1 MIRVQNR
8 PTITLESGVIVAW
21 YEPDSAENIIAQPV
35 YDLKNNVKEAVISY
49 LRASIIRGD
58 IKPGEILH
66 ESDMQEKFGVSRPPI
81 REALVQLTQEGLIRT
96 FPKKGSVVTEIN
108 KEHLKQSLFVRSNL
122 EASNIELL
130 LQNIDATGL
139 LQLEESN
146 KEQFKLLQNEDF
158 PALYDSMDKFH
169 FILFSLNNLSRVW
182 ELIRREKISL
192 DRLHALNMTLDS
204 LTIPKLGH
212 FERMNLMYNQHL
224 QIVEGLRAKDSIKCL
239 SIIRSHANIDFE
251 FADNPD
257 KVVAHDTSE
266 RS

>member
-1 MIRVQNR
+1 M
-8 PTITLESGVIVAW
+8 AW
-21 YEPDSAENIIAQPV
+21 YEPDSAANIIAQPV
-35 YDLKNNVKEAVISY
+35 YDPKYKVKEAVISY

-96 FPKKGSVVTEIN
+96 IPKKGSVVTEIN
-108 KEHLKQSLFVRSNL
+108 KQHLKQSLFVRSNL

-130 LQNIDATGL
+130 LENITVPGL
-139 LQLEESN
+139 LQLEENN
-146 KEQFKLLQNEDF
+146 KEQFELLQKEDF

-169 FILFSLNNLSRVW
+169 LILFSLNNLSRVW

-212 FERMNLMYNQHL
+212 FERMNLMYNQHV
-224 QIVEGLRAKDSIKCL
+224 QIVEGLKVKDSITCL

-251 FADNPD
+251 SADNPG
-257 KVVAHDTSE
+257 KVATESAVESSSE
-266 RS
+266 RVGQ